1 MKSFILKC
9 FIVFI
14 FCLLLFRLT
23 IVAFV
28 NEYENKIINL
38 TSSSNFTE
46 LKKDFFNSIKENNSK
61 DAIIDPND
69 AELLSIFIKKVL
81 KELDLRQ

>member
-28 NEYENKIINL
+28 NEYENKIISL

-46 LKKDFFNSIKENNSK
+46 LKKDFFKSIKENNNK
-61 DAIIDPND
+61 DSIIDPND

>member
-1 MKSFILKC
+1 MKSFTLKC

-28 NEYENKIINL
+28 NEYENKIISL

-46 LKKDFFNSIKENNSK
+46 LKKYFFKSIKENNNK
-61 DAIIDPND
+61 DTIIDPND

>member
-1 MKSFILKC
+1 M
-9 FIVFI
+9 
-14 FCLLLFRLT
+14 LFRLT

-28 NEYENKIINL
+28 NEYENKIISL
-38 TSSSNFTE
+38 TSSSNFNE
-46 LKKDFFNSIKENNSK
+46 IKKDFFKSIKENNNK
-61 DAIIDPND
+61 DTIIDPND

>member
-9 FIVFI
+9 FVVFI